1 MKKILI
7 VFFLLTASVYS
18 QNYELYTG
26 AVISEDKDMH
36 ANYMIGANFIIKTNQ
51 NRKYLNNLLFGFEHS
66 AFMSSPKT
74 TIIEGTPTG
83 PSEIVQ
89 NCNCT
94 SDPFPSVNPDAT
106 SLTTK
111 KEVRAVSLNFGVEIA
126 RRWYLITGVTNYQHI
141 QKINNEKVG
150 EYRTMQIDAGIKYFI
165 KTKHWYFSPMFKF
178 NPETMS
184 FGLGVS
190 YY

>member
-1 MKKILI
+1 MNKFL
-7 VFFLLTASVYS
+7 VAFLLMTASVYS

-26 AVISEDKDMH
+26 TVISEDKDMH

-66 AFMSSPKT
+66 AFMSSNMRYTYGAGEEPVLVKD
-74 TIIEGTPTG
+74 
-83 PSEIVQ
+83 
-89 NCNCT
+89 CNCDIENVGFDNSRDFT
-94 SDPFPSVNPDAT
+94 I
-106 SLTTK
+106 K
-111 KEVRAVSLNFGVEIA
+111 KEVRAVSLNFGVEVA

-141 QKINNEKVG
+141 QKMNNEKVN
-150 EYRTMQIDAGIKYFI
+150 EYRTMQIDAGVKYFI
-165 KTKHWYFSPMFKF
+165 KTKHWFFSPMFKF
-178 NPETMS
+178 NPETVS

>member
-1 MKKILI
+1 MKKLL
-7 VFFLLTASVYS
+7 VVFLLISASVYS

-26 AVISEDKDMH
+26 SVISEDKDMH

-51 NRKYLNNLLFGFEHS
+51 DRKYLNNLIFGFEHS
-66 AFMSSPKT
+66 AFMSSDLNYTHNENNEPVLVKD
-74 TIIEGTPTG
+74 
-83 PSEIVQ
+83 
-89 NCNCT
+89 CNC
-94 SDPFPSVNPDAT
+94 DIDNIGFKNDKDFI
-106 SLTTK
+106 LK

-126 RRWYLITGVTNYQHI
+126 RRWYLMTGVTNYQHI
-141 QKINNEKVG
+141 TKMDNEKVN
-150 EYRTMQIDAGIKYFI
+150 EYRTMYIDAGIKYFF